1 MNFDE
6 DRDGFFEAVV
16 EPSIQRLALF
26 GVAHDVSFDGRN
38 FVVSHKISRNV
49 LTEFDASLSI
59 YLSALTGNGMPGAT
73 VESRIKDL
81 ETDRSW
87 APYPAR
93 HAASVVDALAIAA
106 KLALGDEQSMPV
118 RFGPWHGED
127 RGADQLCELSQDLIA
142 KLDEA
147 LWICRQIGTPDFLDL
162 SGDFDQIMVRPRDA
176 GMDMLTLDIFHG
188 RITVPSVGDSKVP
201 PYQGPL
207 FNFARQMK
215 EESQVALYMARAGH
229 AVAAAKEEAVRH
241 FRLNAEERII
251 QFSDALDGRMLDG
264 YLMESAGTLVAR
276 LKAGLGDSLL
286 GLSEEAQVRALDWAT
301 LVGGTG
307 APQIE
312 SQEQN
317 TNALPDKS
325 KDGPRLVS

>member
-49 LTEFDASLSI
+49 LTEFDASLSV

-73 VESRIKDL
+73 VETRIKDL
-81 ETDRSW
+81 ETGRSW

-93 HAASVVDALAIAA
+93 HASSVVDALVIAA
-106 KLALGDEQSMPV
+106 KLALGDDEKMPV

-127 RGADQLCELSQDLIA
+127 RGADQLCELTQDLVA

-147 LWICRQIGTPDFLDL
+147 LWICKQIGTPDFLDL

-176 GMDMLTLDIFHG
+176 GMDMMTLDIFRG
-188 RITVPSVGDSKVP
+188 TISVPPVGDKKGAP
-201 PYQGPL
+201 PYTGPL
-207 FNFARQMK
+207 FNFAKQMK
-215 EESQVALYMARAGH
+215 EAPQVALYMARAGH

-241 FRLNAEERII
+241 FRLNAEDRII

-312 SQEQN
+312 SQEQ
-317 TNALPDKS
+317 TNALTDKS